1 MNVRVNRSGALT
13 RAVDVPNVIECLP
26 PVEREHAAT
35 RGNASSPNT
44 EEFFLGV
51 ETGAGAIAVVIQP
64 LSRIR

>member
-35 RGNASSPNT
+35 RGNASSANPDT
-44 EEFFLGV
+44 PISL
-51 ETGAGAIAVVIQP
+51 Q
-64 LSRIR
+64 